1 MKLPETK
8 NRNFKIVAV
17 WLGMG
22 GLGFAYVFINL
33 AQDYPPSATQ
43 VSDGYW
49 VFLGGALVIGAME
62 GSIKAISAS
71 FTLEGAGRCVR
82 GSGRRAS
89 SGTSV
94 QPPEIALEGP
104 VSAAVLG
111 VIRVVL
117 PVPEEARD

>member
-22 GLGFAYVFINL
+22 GLGSAYVFINL

-49 VFLGGALVIGAME
+49 VFLGGALVIGAIGMVK
-62 GSIKAISAS
+62 G
-71 FTLEGAGRCVR
+71 
-82 GSGRRAS
+82 
-89 SGTSV
+89 
-94 QPPEIALEGP
+94 
-104 VSAAVLG
+104 
-111 VIRVVL
+111 
-117 PVPEEARD
+117 

>member
-43 VSDGYW
+43 VSDG
-49 VFLGGALVIGAME
+49 GE
-62 GSIKAISAS
+62 KEDHDE
-71 FTLEGAGRCVR
+71 TTK
-82 GSGRRAS
+82 SGRAT
-89 SGTSV
+89 GCD
-94 QPPEIALEGP
+94 A
-104 VSAAVLG
+104 
-111 VIRVVL
+111 RVTIL
-117 PVPEEARD
+117 